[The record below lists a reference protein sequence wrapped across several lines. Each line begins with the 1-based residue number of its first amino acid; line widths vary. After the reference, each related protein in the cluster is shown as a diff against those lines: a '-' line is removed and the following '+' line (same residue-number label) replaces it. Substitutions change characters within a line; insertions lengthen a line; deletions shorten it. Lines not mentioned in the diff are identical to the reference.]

1 MKKGLSVMAKK
12 LITIFIIFILLILI
26 FLMSCAIDSAI
37 CANRHDIRSRRIHPM
52 ERKISRE
59 CRENLGT
66 EYNSNPGSK
75 ITMDSID

>member
-1 MKKGLSVMAKK
+1 MAKK
-12 LITIFIIFILLILI
+12 LITIVIIFIILMLI
-26 FLMSCAIDSAI
+26 FLMSCGIYSVYAD
-37 CANRHDIRSRRIHPM
+37 RHNIRSRRIHSM

>member
-1 MKKGLSVMAKK
+1 MAKK
-12 LITIFIIFILLILI
+12 IITIFIIFILLILI
-26 FLMSCAIDSAI
+26 FLMSCAIDSVYVRPNI
-37 CANRHDIRSRRIHPM
+37 RNRCIHPM

-66 EYNSNPGSK
+66 EYNSNPRSK